1 MTVAEYGVAEK
12 LAEKPAQ
19 KPDRNY
25 ENGHSTADRNGW
37 PLPAGYTA
45 RPVTMADLEA
55 AVALFNTCS
64 MAVHGVN
71 DYKVEDLAREWKHP
85 GFDMATDT
93 QAVFAAEGQMVGYYD
108 VFDRGAHVSLYPWG
122 RIHPA
127 HQGSGVGDTLM
138 TWVEQR
144 SRQVMQQAPPEAR
157 VVMIAHVIAPDT
169 ATRSLVER
177 AGFRLIR
184 HSLRMVIE
192 LTEKPAEPQWPDGI
206 TVRTANMPQDLPA
219 VAMTVREA
227 FHDHWGHVEVPFEQE
242 LERWQH
248 WTSEDKE
255 FDPTL
260 WWLAWD
266 GEELAGVSLGRA
278 KMNDDPAMGW
288 VNTLGVRRPWRRL
301 GLGLALL
308 QESFGEFYR
317 RGQQRVG
324 LGVDA
329 QNLTGAL
336 RLYER
341 AGMRSDPK
349 WQHDVY
355 EKELRP
361 GVDLTTTE
369 VTT

>member
-1 MTVAEYGVAEK
+1 MSVAEYGMVEK
-12 LAEKPAQ
+12 LAEKPE
-19 KPDRNY
+19 RN
-25 ENGHSTADRNGW
+25 HRNGNGMVGMKSFT
-37 PLPAGYTA
+37 LPAGYTA
-45 RPVTMADLEA
+45 RPVVMADVET
-55 AVALFNTCS
+55 AVALFNTSS

-71 DYKVEDLAREWKHP
+71 DYTADVLAREWQQP
-85 GFDMATDT
+85 GFNVATDT
-93 QAVFAAEGQMVGYYD
+93 QAVFAADGQMVGYFD
-108 VFDRGAHVSLYPWG
+108 IFDRGAHISLYPWG

-127 HQGSGVGDTLM
+127 HTENGIGDYLLA
-138 TWVEQR
+138 WAEQR
-144 SRQVMQQAPPEAR
+144 ARQIMEQAPPESR

-169 ATRSLVER
+169 AMRSLVER
-177 AGFRLIR
+177 SGLRLIR
-184 HSLRMVIE
+184 HSLRMVTE
-192 LTEKPAEPQWPDGI
+192 LAEKPAEPEWPEGI
-206 TVRTANMPQDLPA
+206 TVRTADVAKDVPA
-219 VAMTVREA
+219 IARTVREA

-248 WTSEDKE
+248 RTSEDPD
-255 FDPTL
+255 FDATL

-266 GEELAGVSLGRA
+266 GDELAGVSLCQG
-278 KMNDDPAMGW
+278 KMYDDPAMGW
-288 VNTLGVRRPWRRL
+288 VNTLAVRRPWRRL

-308 QESFGEFYR
+308 QQSFGEFYR

-361 GVDLTTTE
+361 GVDLMTKEITT
-369 VTT
+369 